1 MKKVSYFLL
10 GMVACAFVA
19 DADAKSLTSEIRRG
33 LGGASGYSSAR
44 TTSRATRTQRH
55 APSYN
60 STNTTDVVVYEISDT
75 IVDADAG
82 EMGRE
87 VFYDEKPVQY
97 DEGEELRLF
106 IPTSM
111 YMRAGA
117 GMNLG
122 FATKKARVGN
132 ETYPAKDSWNM
143 LFGLGWNM
151 SSYVRTELEF
161 QRSVFRFDELADEK
175 AYYNMINGML
185 YFDLAR
191 RYVQDGDITYRRT
204 IVPFMGFGAGI
215 GMYDFKGGAGASGL
229 TVPVPRAELG
239 LNFMLTD
246 MIGIDIYYQYQL
258 LVERG
263 FGWNTTKHSADS
275 VSNVMLTFRMNF

>member
-1 MKKVSYFLL
+1 MKKISCFLL
-10 GMVACAFVA
+10 GVLVAVFAA
-19 DADAKSLTSEIRRG
+19 DADAKSLTSEIRSG
-33 LGGASGYSSAR
+33 LKSSSYGPAHTPR
-44 TTSRATRTQRH
+44 STRTRRR
-55 APSYN
+55 AVNYTAS
-60 STNTTDVVVYEISDT
+60 NTVDAIVYESSDT
-75 IVDADAG
+75 IVNVDAG

-87 VFYDEKPVQY
+87 VFYDEKPVEY
-97 DEGEELRLF
+97 DDGEEYRLF

-132 ETYPAKDSWNM
+132 ETYPSKDSWTM

-161 QRSVFRFDELADEK
+161 QRSIFRFNELADKK

-215 GMYDFKGGAGASGL
+215 GMYDFSGAGGASGL

-239 LNFMLTD
+239 INFMLTD
-246 MIGIDIYYQYQL
+246 MIGIDVYYQYQM

-263 FGWNTTKHSADS
+263 FGWNTNKHTVDNI
-275 VSNVMLTFRMNF
+275 SNVMLTFRMNF

>member
-1 MKKVSYFLL
+1 MKKISCFLL
-10 GMVACAFVA
+10 GVLATMFTA
-19 DADAKSLTSEIRRG
+19 DADAKSLTSEIRSG
-33 LGGASGYSSAR
+33 LKSSAYGG
-44 TTSRATRTQRH
+44 SARAPRSTRTRRR
-55 APSYN
+55 AVNYTPG
-60 STNTTDVVVYEISDT
+60 NTVDTTVYEMSDT
-75 IVDADAG
+75 IVNVAAG
-82 EMGRE
+82 EMGSE
-87 VFYDEKPVQY
+87 VFYDEKPVEY
-97 DEGEELRLF
+97 DEDEEYRLF

-132 ETYPAKDSWNM
+132 ETYPSKDSWTM

-161 QRSVFRFDELADEK
+161 QRSVFRFNDLGDES

-229 TVPVPRAELG
+229 MVPVPRAELG
-239 LNFMLTD
+239 LNFMITD

-258 LVERG
+258 FVERG

-275 VSNVMLTFRMNF
+275 VSNVMLSFRMNF

>member
-1 MKKVSYFLL
+1 MKKISCFLL
-10 GMVACAFVA
+10 AVLVAVFAA
-19 DADAKSLTSEIRRG
+19 DADAKSLTSEIRHGLDARSNG
-33 LGGASGYSSAR
+33 YPARTNNPVRIKNQLGGY
-44 TTSRATRTQRH
+44 TIDT
-55 APSYN
+55 
-60 STNTTDVVVYEISDT
+60 VVYQGPIAD
-75 IVDADAG
+75 VDVTGVG

-87 VFYDEKPVQY
+87 VFYDEKPVEY
-97 DEGEELRLF
+97 DDGEEYRLF

-132 ETYPAKDSWNM
+132 ETYPSKDSWTM

-161 QRSVFRFDELADEK
+161 QRSIFRFNELADKK

-215 GMYDFKGGAGASGL
+215 GMYDFGGAGGASGL
-229 TVPVPRAELG
+229 SVPVPRAELG
-239 LNFMLTD
+239 LNFMITD

-258 LVERG
+258 FVERG